1 MTPPKELD
9 RSHYRGSA
17 VSLPVAKSS
26 FAPLVD
32 VDDDP
37 TQAPFPAMKTVL
49 SSRRRPLDAGL
60 DRRFRVVRG
69 GADAC
74 DPDTDVL
81 SIVAQALTISR
92 HGAEVALLGPLS
104 LARRC
109 ARVIDALRAVGAD
122 EALVQFI
129 QPIDVAIYTACPA
142 IVGEG
147 ESRGSRA
154 THGDEREVH
163 QAYLDNLYRTLDL
176 PATSRTTGNDVQ
188 LELDVPEP
196 APAAT

>member
-9 RSHYRGSA
+9 RSHYRVSA

-26 FAPLVD
+26 FAPRVD
-32 VDDDP
+32 VDDAP
-37 TQAPFPAMKTVL
+37 TQAPFPAMKTVI
-49 SSRRRPLDAGL
+49 SSRRRPRDAGP
-60 DRRFRVVRG
+60 DRRIRVVRG

-74 DPDTDVL
+74 DSETDVL

-109 ARVIDALRAVGAD
+109 ARVIDALRAAGAN

-129 QPIDVAIYTACPA
+129 QPIDAAIYAARPA
-142 IVGEG
+142 IVGED
-147 ESRGSRA
+147 ESRASPA
-154 THGDEREVH
+154 TRGQEREVH
-163 QAYLDNLYRTLDL
+163 QAYLNSLYREF
-176 PATSRTTGNDVQ
+176 
-188 LELDVPEP
+188 ELRP
-196 APAAT
+196 APQG